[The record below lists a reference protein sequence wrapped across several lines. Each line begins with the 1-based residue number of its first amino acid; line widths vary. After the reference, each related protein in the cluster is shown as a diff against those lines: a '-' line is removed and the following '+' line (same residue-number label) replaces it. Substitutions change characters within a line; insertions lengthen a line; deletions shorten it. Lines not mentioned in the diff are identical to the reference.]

1 MHEDAVAAT
10 ERVPVAF
17 HGEGSGTGVLSWGQR
32 EIWLAMVYQRDHLAI
47 GGRKAL
53 PPGTTVAQIADELC
67 YLMTRYPPMRTRLH
81 FPPDAPERPTQE
93 LFASGVIDLEVFDV
107 ADGEDADAVAA
118 AVERR
123 YKYEPYDL
131 AGGWPVRMAVTRQRG
146 EATHMIILMA
156 HLVSDAGG
164 GAVMLREVETRETGP
179 VPGMQQL
186 EQARWQSS
194 PEGLRHNARTLR
206 YWADLLRRVPTRQLP
221 GPREPHEP
229 RHWAGELRSPALP
242 IAVKAVAERTGADS
256 SAVLMVLF
264 AASLARITGINPVVI
279 RPVVHNRFRAQL
291 VGVMCMVAQAGCCA
305 LDVAGIGVD
314 EAVGRAERATMIAY
328 KHAYFDPWALT
339 ELIAGITEER
349 DPEFDIAT
357 FFNDRRMGKD
367 SMNRAGSNPDA
378 GDDDAIPAASPET
391 LELAAAG
398 TTFGWTDKQDAP
410 FDRLFLH
417 VDDGP
422 GWIQLRICL
431 DTAFL
436 QPEDAE
442 RLVWNM
448 QELAI
453 AAALTP
459 DTPTG
464 VPR

>member
-1 MHEDAVAAT
+1 MQQDAVAAT

-17 HGEGSGTGVLSWGQR
+17 HGEGTGTGVLSWGQR
-32 EIWLAMVYQRDHLAI
+32 EIWLAMVHQRDHLAI

-67 YLMTRYPPMRTRLH
+67 YLMTRYPSMRTLLR
-81 FPPDAPERPTQE
+81 FPADAPERPTQE
-93 LFASGVIDLEVFDV
+93 LFDSGVIGLEVFDV
-107 ADGEDADAVAA
+107 AEGEDAEAVAA

-131 AGGWPVRMAVTRQRG
+131 AGTWPVRMGVTRQHG
-146 EATHMIILMA
+146 EATHMIILLA
-156 HLVSDAGG
+156 HIVSDAGG
-164 GAVMLREVETRETGP
+164 GSLMLREVETRETGP

-194 PEGLRHNARTLR
+194 PDGLRHNARTLR
-206 YWADLLRRVPTRQLP
+206 YWADLLRRIPTRQLP
-221 GPREPHEP
+221 EPHEPHEP
-229 RHWAGELRSPALP
+229 RHWAGELHSPALP
-242 IAVKAVAERTGADS
+242 IAVNAVARRTGADS
-256 SAVLMVLF
+256 SAVLMALF

-305 LDVAGIGVD
+305 LDVAGVGFD
-314 EAVGRAERATMIAY
+314 QAVGRAERATMSASKY
-328 KHAYFDPWALT
+328 AYFDPWALND
-339 ELIAGITEER
+339 LIAEVAAER
-349 DPEFDIAT
+349 DPELDVAT
-357 FFNDRRMGKD
+357 FFNDRRMGK
-367 SMNRAGSNPDA
+367 GTHDA
-378 GDDDAIPAASPET
+378 ALPEASPET
-391 LELAAAG
+391 LARTAAEAR
-398 TTFGWTDKQDAP
+398 FGWTDKQDAP
-410 FDRLFLH
+410 IERLFLH

-422 GWIQLRICL
+422 GWIQLRVCV

-436 QPEDAE
+436 RPEDAE
-442 RLVWNM
+442 RLVWSM
-448 QELAI
+448 QELAV